1 MNVHLDTHVAVWLVS
16 GDKPRLKPIQK
27 RLQRSTLF
35 LSSVAL
41 LEMELLVEIGRLRA
55 PVADIW
61 EVLSEDY
68 AVQEASGD
76 LSEMARQARLL
87 GWTRD
92 PFDRQIVAHAI
103 ASNAVLL
110 SADELILKNCK
121 QARWD

>member
-16 GDKPRLKPIQK
+16 GDKRRLKPIHK

-35 LSSVAL
+35 ISSVAL

-76 LSEMARQARLL
+76 LSEVARHARLL
-87 GWTRD
+87 GWTCD
-92 PFDRQIVAHAI
+92 PFDRLIVAHAI
-103 ASNAVLL
+103 ARSAILL
-110 SADELILKNCK
+110 SADELIRQNCK